1 MFLAIINKNLPSREL
16 LVLDE
21 AHLLETEVVKFIGI
35 SISHKKWRKYI
46 LDLKIDNH
54 GDKYD
59 VTRWLEFL
67 EDLEEMC
74 TFGKIN
80 RNICCQNAILV
91 PCYSFSKT
99 IPCYNMSALLNSGV
113 AKLIGI

>member
-1 MFLAIINKNLPSREL
+1 MRKGVRYLVIQKKTVLNYAIFLAIINKNLPSREL

-21 AHLLETEVVKFIGI
+21 AHLLETEVVKLLGI

-59 VTRWLEFL
+59 VIRWLSF
-67 EDLEEMC
+67 D
-74 TFGKIN
+74 
-80 RNICCQNAILV
+80 RICNFYIKQG
-91 PCYSFSKT
+91 
-99 IPCYNMSALLNSGV
+99 LLLRQSNDRTNPNS
-113 AKLIGI
+113 